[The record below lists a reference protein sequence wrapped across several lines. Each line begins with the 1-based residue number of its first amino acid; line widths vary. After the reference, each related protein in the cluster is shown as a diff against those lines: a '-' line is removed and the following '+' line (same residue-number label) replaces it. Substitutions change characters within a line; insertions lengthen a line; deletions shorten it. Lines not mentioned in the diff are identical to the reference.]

1 MFNKKGT
8 TEIVEHDETVG
19 YAAHDYTERKIVA
32 FKHHFKFADQVV
44 DMEWFFLF
52 DFLARKDQ
60 LKDEK
65 YGTVNG

>member
-44 DMEWFFLF
+44 DMEWFFMF
-52 DFLARKDQ
+52 YFLARKEK
-60 LKDEK
+60 LKD
-65 YGTVNG
+65 